1 MIWNILYIID
11 ALLFAIIALTAIYM
25 TVYSVASQFVK
36 KQEIPKTKRLNR
48 FIILIPSYKCDH
60 AIENTVKAMLAQ
72 TYPQRLFDIVVIS
85 DHQSE
90 MTNFRLAQHPITL
103 LTPNFKYSTKA
114 KALQYAISNIPIFKI
129 YDVVVVI
136 DADNIVLP
144 EFLDDL
150 NNAYEYA
157 GTKAVQ
163 VHRMSKNR
171 DTAYAMLDA
180 TFEEINNSI
189 FRLGHIAMGMS
200 SALAGSGMAFEFN
213 WFKDNIMKAKTAWE
227 DKELE
232 AMLIRQH
239 IFVDYFDHIFL
250 FDEKT
255 RQTGDFNRQR
265 KRWIFT
271 QFHSVMKNFRFLPS
285 AIINKQYDLVD
296 KIVQWMLVPRTV
308 MMGIIVVMGIVLPFI
323 YLTLA
328 IKWWVIAAWILFIF
342 ALATPD
348 YLVDKR
354 WERAFFKVPFIMLK
368 SLLNLTILAGNKK
381 RFINKNK

>member
-11 ALLFAIIALTAIYM
+11 ALLFAIVASTVIYM
-25 TVYSVASQFVK
+25 TVYAVASQFMK
-36 KQEIPKTKRLNR
+36 KQEIPKAKRLNR
-48 FIILIPSYKCDH
+48 FIILIPSYKCDQT
-60 AIENTVKAMLAQ
+60 IENTVRAMLAQ

-90 MTNFRLAQHPITL
+90 MTNFRLAQNPITL
-103 LTPNFKYSTKA
+103 LTPNFSNSTKA
-114 KALQYAISNIPIFKI
+114 RALQYAMSNIPIFKI
-129 YDVVVVI
+129 YDVVI
-136 DADNIVLP
+136 ILDADNIVLP

-157 GTKAVQ
+157 GTKAIQ

-171 DTAYAMLDA
+171 DTAYAMLEA

-189 FRLGHIAMGMS
+189 FRLGHIAMGLS

-213 WFKDNIMKAKTAWE
+213 WFKENIMKAKTAWE

-239 IFVDYFDHIFL
+239 IFVDYFDQIFM

-255 RQTGDFNRQR
+255 RLTGDFNRQH

-271 QFHSVMKNFRFLPS
+271 QFHSIIKNIRFLPT
-285 AIINKQYDLVD
+285 AIINKQYDLID
-296 KIVQWMLVPRTV
+296 KIIQWMLIPRTV
-308 MMGIIVVMGIVLPFI
+308 MMGIIAVLSIVLPFI

-328 IKWWVIAAWILFIF
+328 IKWWVIAAWTLFIF

-354 WERAFFKVPFIMLK
+354 WERSFIKVPLILLK
-368 SLLNLTILAGNKK
+368 SLFNLTILAGNKK